1 SFVCACPAEDSAGMQ
16 PCTVDM
22 TTVVSA
28 RGLSGGELCGGLCI
42 SGDAISADSE
52 GAAAAKD
59 ELRSCSGRLGTN
71 G

>member
-1 SFVCACPAEDSAGMQ
+1 MQ

-28 RGLSGGELCGGLCI
+28 RGLSGGELCCGLCI

-52 GAAAAKD
+52 GAAGAKD
-59 ELRSCSGRLGTN
+59 ERRFCSARLCTN